1 MMFIF
6 LVVGAVVGYLIA
18 KKNGNENLWLW
29 AFLGAMI
36 SWFVGW
42 LITIILL
49 AYLAKKGVEAIQNMN
64 QGQADKIAGDIL
76 QKEQQLAF
84 AKANPMQGGVDRL
97 TLPKEINELKEQ
109 LAIANYSYSNGKA
122 VKNR

>member
-6 LVVGAVVGYLIA
+6 LIIGAVLGYLIA
-18 KKNGNENLWLW
+18 KKKDSENLWLW
-29 AFLGAMI
+29 AFLGALI
-36 SWFVGW
+36 GYFVGW
-42 LITIILL
+42 LITIILV
-49 AYLAKKGVEAIQNMN
+49 AYVAKKSVEAIQNMN
-64 QGQADKIAGDIL
+64 QGQADRIASDIS
-76 QKEQQLAF
+76 QKEQQLVF
-84 AKANPMQGGVDRL
+84 AKANPMQGGVDTL